1 MMLYPPMSELAAKA
15 GSRYLLVNL
24 VAQLFDAAERYRRYS
39 ASHRKASR
47 RKHDEHQEL
56 MASILSRNVPQAEA
70 LLRQHILST
79 QTMVTQALAL
89 MQAA

>member
-1 MMLYPPMSELAAKA
+1 
-15 GSRYLLVNL
+15 
-24 VAQLFDAAERYRRYS
+24 
-39 ASHRKASR
+39 
-47 RKHDEHQEL
+47 
-56 MASILSRNVPQAEA
+56 MACILSRDVPQAEA